1 METNHTEEP
10 IHDVVVVGAR
20 CAGAAT
26 GMLLARLGRDVVVVD
41 RAVFP
46 SDTLSTHS
54 IARSGV
60 VQLHRW
66 GLLDA
71 VLESGAPPIREVS
84 FHTRDGV
91 VVRQIKDRAGVDLLV
106 APRRHVLDPIL
117 VDAAAEAGAK
127 IRTGVTVTDVT
138 LDANGRADG
147 VIGRDADGDPIR
159 IRARFVVGA
168 DGLRSRVARSVG
180 APMQDRRTSSGS
192 IRYTYV
198 AGLGA
203 RGTEFHLGDRVFA
216 GIFPTHGGEAN
227 VWVCGPDHLL
237 GNPGSGPERQRRFD
251 ALLRATSPAL
261 ADRVAAATQT
271 APVRAFDRMPNQLR
285 HPVGPGWALV
295 GDAGYFRDAVTG
307 HGMSDAFRDAELLA
321 RAIDR
326 ALSGEDDAVALAAYH
341 AQRDHSVAEIFELT
355 CRLASYP
362 ALSEFVDLQKQ
373 LSAAIESEAQM
384 LADLPPVPVP
394 AGACAA

>member
-91 VVRQIKDRAGVDLLV
+91 VVRQIKDRAGVDHLV

-117 VDAAAEAGAK
+117 VDAAAEAGAE

-147 VIGRDADGDPIR
+147 VIGRDADGGPIR

-180 APMQDRRTSSGS
+180 AAMQDSRRSTGS
-192 IRYTYV
+192 IRYTYI
-198 AGLGA
+198 AGLDA

-227 VWVCGPDHLL
+227 VWVCGPDHVL
-237 GNPGSGPERQRRFD
+237 GSPGSGPERQRRFD

-271 APVRAFDRMPNQLR
+271 TPVRAFDRMPNQLR

-295 GDAGYFRDAVTG
+295 GDASYFRDAVTG

-321 RAIDR
+321 RSIDR
-326 ALSGEDDAVALAAYH
+326 ALSGEDDAVALATYH
-341 AQRDHSVAEIFELT
+341 AERDRNVAEIFELT

-373 LSAAIESEAQM
+373 LSAAIEAEAQM

-394 AGACAA
+394 ASACAA